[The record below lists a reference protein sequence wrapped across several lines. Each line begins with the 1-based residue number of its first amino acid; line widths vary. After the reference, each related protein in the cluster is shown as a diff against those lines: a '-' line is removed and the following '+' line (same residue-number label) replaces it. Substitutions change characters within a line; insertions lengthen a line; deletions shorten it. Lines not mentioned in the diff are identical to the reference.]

1 MWCAENCRLKPILT
15 IRLSNMKPKNS
26 VAKHIQNTGCDSPCR
41 ITTQPE
47 IGVSLSVE
55 QIVTKMPHQFGATL
69 MQLPRTRDVLDDVNA
84 REVGF
89 FDLWILR
96 QMGVA
101 TLIKQRVG
109 R

>member
-1 MWCAENCRLKPILT
+1 
-15 IRLSNMKPKNS
+15 
-26 VAKHIQNTGCDSPCR
+26 
-41 ITTQPE
+41 
-47 IGVSLSVE
+47 
-55 QIVTKMPHQFGATL
+55 